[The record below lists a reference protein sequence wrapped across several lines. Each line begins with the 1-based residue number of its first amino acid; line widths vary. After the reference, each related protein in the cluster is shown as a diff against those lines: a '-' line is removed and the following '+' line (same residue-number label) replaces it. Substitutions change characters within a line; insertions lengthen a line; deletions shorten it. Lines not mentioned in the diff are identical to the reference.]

1 MNEKDFIQN
10 KVEEIKSGLKIF
22 PSDFLNEN
30 ISVKE
35 FSLPGKILI
44 MGEEL
49 FGKYEIVTKEGDSV
63 FQADNYNAAKYLVY
77 SGRTKPLKIQLP
89 VDDTATEK
97 IVRSYEKYLD
107 ELVRTIQNDYRKNF
121 PESKNMNAA
130 VNEIFL
136 RANLIRY

>member
-35 FSLPGKILI
+35 ILLPGKILI

-63 FQADNYNAAKYLVY
+63 FQADNYNAAKYLIY
-77 SGRTKPLKIQLP
+77 SGRTKPAKIVLP
-89 VDDTATEK
+89 IENAAIEK

-107 ELVRTIQNDYRKNF
+107 ELVRTIQNDFRRIF
-121 PESKNMNAA
+121 SEAKNMNAV

>member
-35 FSLPGKILI
+35 ILLPGKILI

-77 SGRTKPLKIQLP
+77 AGRTKPLKIQLP